1 MVEDESRKGESE
13 SMVKIDDR
21 KTTSQGKKENE
32 SMKER
37 NRVNERKKP
46 SQWKKETESMVED
59 ESRLDRR
66 RVQEEI
72 EWMKERNQL
81 K

>member
-46 SQWKKETESMVED
+46 SQ
-59 ESRLDRR
+59 
-66 RVQEEI
+66 
-72 EWMKERNQL
+72 
-81 K
+81 